1 MSTNTI
7 TKPATPWGSY
17 AAAHRGHA
25 ETQARPAMTLAAA
38 RKDAGVP
45 EPRGRQ
51 R

>member
-7 TKPATPWGSY
+7 TKTAAPWGSY
-17 AAAHRGHA
+17 AAAHRGQGD
-25 ETQARPAMTLAAA
+25 TQAHPAMTLAV